1 VLALGVVAALA
12 ALLSGILPRVTDW
25 TDDSR
30 IRRETFTDVPN
41 PVYWLFYASVATML
55 LVCAWLVFLRVRNY
69 ERGKPEDRRTTKAN
83 VHRRLRDFRA
93 GVYMQTLLRDPAAGL
108 MHSFIYFGFLAL
120 HGEWRDITPRRG

>member
-1 VLALGVVAALA
+1 MRRRPTPSQVVLALGVVAALA

-69 ERGKPEDRRTTKAN
+69 ERRRRSGA
-83 VHRRLRDFRA
+83 RRPWIGIR
-93 GVYMQTLLRDPAAGL
+93 
-108 MHSFIYFGFLAL
+108 SFTRSWAS
-120 HGEWRDITPRRG
+120 